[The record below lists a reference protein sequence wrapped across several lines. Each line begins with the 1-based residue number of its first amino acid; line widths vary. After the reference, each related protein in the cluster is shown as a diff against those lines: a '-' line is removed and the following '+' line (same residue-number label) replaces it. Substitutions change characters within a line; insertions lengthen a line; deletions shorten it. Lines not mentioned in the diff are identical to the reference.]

1 MQHIHRTTSTIFLK
15 IFKKIISK
23 QSNSSSGGKLK
34 YSFRRLWLG
43 SFKLKFHHIW
53 LYLFNR
59 KVRSILTIC
68 WFYILNF
75 IPSSHHGLQR
85 LPIGNDFGILFKTR
99 LLHLAQ
105 MKNIPFVT
113 YEFITRTKKL
123 QQRSI
128 FFPLL
133 KAYRARRFLRR
144 PTVKRHNFSSK
155 ISLIIVAG
163 SHGWPLVVETVAG
176 AILMSSFL
184 PVWVTRSFLKFLKHF
199 FFFGSQWMAIAHG
212 RLVGPIV
219 VTLFNGKWLLLSPTG
234 SRNAVG
240 WTSQVDSL
248 CILGV
253 SNRPSIETQMK
264 SILIDFI
271 ELVSLTFE
279 SVPWTLFL
287 I

>member
-23 QSNSSSGGKLK
+23 QSNWWSGGKLK

-43 SFKLKFHHIW
+43 SFKWKFQHIW
-53 LYLFNR
+53 LYLFNS

-75 IPSSHHGLQR
+75 IRSSHHGLQR

-199 FFFGSQWMAIAHG
+199 FFFRVAMNGHSARPISWSHCGHSFQWKVAATVANWLKECG
-212 RLVGPIV
+212 RLNFSSWF
-219 VTLFNGKWLLLSPTG
+219 TLHLG
-234 SRNAVG
+234 SV
-240 WTSQVDSL
+240 
-248 CILGV
+248 
-253 SNRPSIETQMK
+253 
-264 SILIDFI
+264 
-271 ELVSLTFE
+271 
-279 SVPWTLFL
+279 
-287 I
+287 